1 MNKIFIKSFTLVV
14 LLGLNGIAQPKFSSI
29 SSMPGAFSRM
39 GFGARGIG
47 MGNAMSSVVEGNLV
61 SYYNPALIV
70 HQENN
75 SFQTSY
81 SFLSLDRS
89 LNFLN
94 FTKRFE
100 FYSKKDSAVE
110 NPKPRATAGISVG
123 IINAGVSKIDGRD
136 NQGIKTGDLSTS
148 ENQFFLG
155 LANRFSDK
163 FSIGIAVK
171 FYYYKLYEEINSSSV
186 GFDIGALYKL
196 NENWIVSA
204 MISDIN
210 SKYKWDTAPVYELQ
224 GSTTEDKFPILKKA
238 GVSYRNKN
246 LGLIASAEFEN
257 SNAETNILRI
267 GAEYNVIENLFVRGG
282 LDQFNL
288 SNKDFPPKPALGFS
302 YFKKFGS
309 IIFGVDYAFA
319 VEQYSP
325 YDRHIVGLSINF

>member
-1 MNKIFIKSFTLVV
+1 MLFI
-14 LLGLNGIAQPKFSSI
+14 LLFATGSAQPEFTRI

-47 MGNAMSSVVEGNLV
+47 MGNSMSAVTEGNLV

-94 FTKRFE
+94 FTRKFE
-100 FYSKKDSAVE
+100 FFSKKDSLAE
-110 NPKPRATAGISVG
+110 TPKPRATAGISVG

-155 LANRFSDK
+155 LANK
-163 FSIGIAVK
+163 FSEKFSLGIAVK
-171 FYYYKLYEEINSSSV
+171 FYYYKLYEDVTSTSV
-186 GFDIGALYKL
+186 GFDLGALYKF
-196 NENWIVSA
+196 NEHWTFSL
-204 MISDIN
+204 MITDIN

-224 GSTTEDKFPILKKA
+224 GSTTEDKFPLLKKI

-246 LGLIASAEFEN
+246 LGLIVSTEFEN
-257 SNAETNILRI
+257 SNAETNFFRL
-267 GAEYNVIENLFVRGG
+267 GSEYNIFEKLFIRFGIDRLNIG
-282 LDQFNL
+282 KGEFL
-288 SNKDFPPKPALGFS
+288 PKPAAGFS
-302 YFKKFGS
+302 YFKEFGS
-309 IIFGVDYAFA
+309 IIFRVDYVFA

-325 YDRHIVGLSINF
+325 YDKHIIGLNIIF